1 MEKYLIDIE
10 DEYEEICEIGRGGFG
25 VVKLIQNQQTNSM
38 LAAKITIFDTHMTDK
53 QQVFLSEIEVL
64 ARLSNPAILKFHGFN
79 LKYFNMPEPVILTEY
94 CCKGSLSKLLE
105 RLSSGEK
112 IIEWTEVKK
121 CLNILG
127 IAIGMKYLHSENII
141 HRDLKPGNILLDEYY
156 YPLISD
162 FGLSKMYERQEHDYT
177 ETSRGRGTPMYL
189 APEIIKTGKYSTS
202 VDVFSYSFI
211 VYEILTNRRPLS
223 AENEHHIT
231 YQIAEGIRPDLSF
244 ISNERQKS
252 LLRKM
257 WDPNPEERPSF
268 DEIVEYLIQEI
279 FSPNKEDPE
288 NDFLDEPNFFD
299 IDFNSEQKSEIRS
312 YLSKFDNI
320 HLNIESRRLGN
331 TIRQQEIENEE
342 QRRKL
347 WKKFRLIVCGRRA
360 IFAFGIVLCIALVS
374 YLIYIF
380 TK

>member
-1 MEKYLIDIE
+1 MNINQFLIDIN
-10 DEYEEICEIGRGGFG
+10 DYEEVKEIGKGGFA
-25 VVKLIQNQQTNSM
+25 VVKLLRNVQTHSM
-38 LAAKITIFDTHMTDK
+38 LAAKISVFNTQRTDL

-252 LLRKM
+252 LLESM
-257 WDPNPEERPSF
+257 WADDFTTRPSF
-268 DEIVEYLIQEI
+268 DEIVDYLLREI
-279 FSPNKEDPE
+279 YTNDED
-288 NDFLDEPNFFD
+288 NFFG
-299 IDFNSEQKSEIRS
+299 INFKSECQIEVTR
-312 YLSKFDNI
+312 YLSKF
-320 HLNIESRRLGN
+320 ESF
-331 TIRQQEIENEE
+331 ISIENMGIYQIEE
-342 QRRKL
+342 IMSDDDVIME
-347 WKKFRLIVCGRRA
+347 KKCSCSKKRSLYIIGLTISVLIL
-360 IFAFGIVLCIALVS
+360 IGIITYFILSMVLNPDL
-374 YLIYIF
+374 
-380 TK
+380 